1 MTYTFLQHYWWVVVS
16 LLGGLLVFLMFVQG
30 GNLLLASKLPLD
42 KKRLVL
48 NSTGRKWELTFTTL
62 VTFGGAFFASF
73 PLFYSTSFG
82 GAYWVWVLLL
92 VTFVFQAVS
101 YEFQNKRGNVLGSN
115 FFRACLV
122 ANGLLAPV
130 LVGTAVGTFFTG
142 SDFTVDLGAIAGAA
156 AATSGAAAVAS
167 GAAVAPAAAPVASGA
182 AAAPAAASVASGAG
196 FVSAWGNPWHG
207 LEAVAS
213 PAILL
218 GLVVLFLASALGCL
232 YVLSNVHDP
241 EVETVTRKKL
251 RLSSAL
257 FLIALVAWL
266 GWWLTA
272 DGFAVGEDGVV
283 AMEPYKYAHNL
294 LAQPLVLVMLL
305 LGAVL
310 VVYGLYLGSFGSA
323 SDPSSTAGPSN
334 PGSGSAS
341 DPSSTAGPS
350 NLGSSGSASDPS
362 STAGPSNPGSG
373 SASDP
378 SSTVGP
384 SNLGSSGSASDPSS
398 TAATSCLD
406 SAPSKK
412 APFRKGIWPAGLG
425 TILVVLSIFLVAGFG
440 GTAFYP
446 SSTDLQSS
454 LTIENASS
462 SPMTLKVMFYVSLL
476 IPFVLAYIA
485 YAWHQMDRK
494 PLTSAELSSSDSK
507 Y

>member
-310 VVYGLYLGSFGSA
+310 VVYGLYLGS
-323 SDPSSTAGPSN
+323 
-334 PGSGSAS
+334 
-341 DPSSTAGPS
+341 
-350 NLGSSGSASDPS
+350 SGSASDPS
-362 STAGPSNPGSG
+362 STAGPSNPG
-373 SASDP
+373 
-378 SSTVGP
+378 
-384 SNLGSSGSASDPSS
+384 SGSASDPSS